1 MSKWKIDP
9 FIPFHFTILKEFY
22 KIHASPVTPSLFY
35 LMIKLIYGPFLRKG
49 DGLIQSIF
57 HFPIS
62 SHFGAILHH
71 SIHLSVFLSSYM
83 NKKLT
88 HIFGHTFCGCSSPCL
103 LYHLQCQKVCFTLFT
118 PLDHFLLPL
127 SIQFLRQHK
136 EVRRLRRCLR
146 CARLASGLHIS
157 SPCYNQWRISF
168 AADTTRINNEN
179 EDSDKEHTNTPFHF
193 HKGLQDYSC
202 C

>member
-22 KIHASPVTPSLFY
+22 KIHASPVTLSLFHP
-35 LMIKLIYGPFLRKG
+35 MIKLIYGPFLRKG

-146 CARLASGLHIS
+146 CARLASGLYVIS
-157 SPCYNQWRISF
+157 SCCGKMIVGMRHLEFIAYNESVSIGVSIWSF
-168 AADTTRINNEN
+168 IPILYTLIQ
-179 EDSDKEHTNTPFHF
+179 F
-193 HKGLQDYSC
+193 Q
-202 C
+202 